1 MRRTIVIAL
10 WLGAL
15 LLVTGSACD
24 QPNTCP
30 KDAGGNTDCPTRQY
44 NPPDGLVNDSIR

>member
-1 MRRTIVIAL
+1 MKRTLIVVL

-15 LLVTGSACD
+15 LGTGSACD
-24 QPNTCP
+24 QRNTCP
-30 KDAGGNTDCPTRQY
+30 KDAGGNIDCPTRQY